1 MSEHHRKAWTSAD
14 AKKWRQRIAATL
26 PAPCVDCGRDVYP
39 EHRWQVGHIEPLSSF
54 EAEGYAG
61 SKTASNLGPSHTACN
76 QRAGGRMGAAKTNGA
91 KRAKTREDRGL
102 PEW

>member
-1 MSEHHRKAWTSAD
+1 VSEHHRKAWTSAD
-14 AKKWRQRIAATL
+14 ARKWRPRIAATL

-39 EHRWQVGHIEPLSSF
+39 EHKWQVGHIEPLSSF

-61 SKTASNLGPSHTACN
+61 SKTAENLGPSHTGCN
-76 QRAGGRMGAAKTNGA
+76 ARAGGRLGAAKTNGT
-91 KRAKTREDRGL
+91 KRTKSRTEKGL